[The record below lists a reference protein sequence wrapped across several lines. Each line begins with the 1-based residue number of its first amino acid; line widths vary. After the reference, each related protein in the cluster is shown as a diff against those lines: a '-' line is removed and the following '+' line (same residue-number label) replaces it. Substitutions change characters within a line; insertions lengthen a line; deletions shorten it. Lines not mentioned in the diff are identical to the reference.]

1 MIPLKD
7 SIKSRN
13 LPILVFVLLFL
24 NAVVFL
30 FELTLQN
37 DLEWFINLYGFVPK
51 RFFFYSAN
59 YSSFFSPL
67 RFLPIFSSMF
77 LHGGFVHFFGNMLFL
92 WVFADNV
99 EDYLG
104 KIGFLFLY
112 FSSGVFAC
120 LVQGLASIK
129 SSVPMIGAS
138 GAIAGVLGSYF
149 ILFPYSRIYTLIPIF
164 IFPLFVEIP
173 APIFLIYWFF
183 IQFFNGTLSLA
194 GAVWTGVAFWAHIAG
209 FLCGVLFTLFFG
221 RRRRSGY

>member
-7 SIKSRN
+7 SIKSRS
-13 LPILVFVLLFL
+13 LPILVFGLLFV

-37 DLEWFINLYGFVPK
+37 NLEGFINLYGFVPK
-51 RFFFYSAN
+51 RFFFYSAD
-59 YSSFFSPL
+59 YTSFFSL
-67 RFLPIFSSMF
+67 SRFLPIFTSMF
-77 LHGGFVHFFGNMLFL
+77 LHGGFIHFLGNMLFL

-99 EDYLG
+99 EDFFG
-104 KIGFLFLY
+104 KIRFLILY
-112 FSSGVFAC
+112 FSSGAFAC
-120 LVQGLASIK
+120 LVQGLTSVK
-129 SSVPMIGAS
+129 SPVPMIGAS

-149 ILFPYSRIYTLIPIF
+149 VLFPYSRIYTLIPIF

-183 IQFFNGTLSLA
+183 IQFFNGSLALA

-209 FLCGVLFTLFFG
+209 FLCGVLFALFFG
-221 RRRRSGY
+221 KRRRGFY